1 MLSERPLNQRESGS
15 RSPFGE
21 TINVVQA
28 VFFHRAKCGDRF
40 WYEFPKAGF
49 TVSEYSDVTLTCG
62 RPLDMN
68 TITIYTLCF
77 IPNVSPT
84 ILFKDT
90 LRATN
95 DSTILRI
102 YTMYQRG

>member
-49 TVSEYSDVTLTCG
+49 TVSEYSDVTLTCASTF
-62 RPLDMN
+62 RHEYYYDLYSVFHSQR
-68 TITIYTLCF
+68 ITNNI
-77 IPNVSPT
+77 I
-84 ILFKDT
+84 
-90 LRATN
+90 
-95 DSTILRI
+95 
-102 YTMYQRG
+102 